1 MDDEQLR
8 SALAALAVDP
18 VALGG
23 LWLRARAGP
32 FRQRITD
39 GIAVLPLPLPLQRL
53 SPQVGD
59 DALYGGLD
67 AVSSLQA
74 GRPVLRKGLLDRPA
88 VLVLAMAERCPPAL
102 SARLA
107 QALDQ
112 RHHALIALDEAAEA
126 GEGLPPALA
135 DRLGLFLD
143 LDGQRTP
150 EVLPLPATEAVVA
163 ARALLPSVKVPHDA
177 VTEVVRACAEL
188 RILSPRAPI
197 LTLAV
202 ARALA
207 ALDGRNAVE
216 AGDLSMA
223 AALSLAH
230 RAAPLS
236 DAPPPEEPPPAPPLE
251 ENRDESD
258 RDSPPD
264 DPGKDSDQAIAA
276 DMLVEA
282 ARTALPEQVLR
293 DLAEGRAARAAR
305 GSSGSGALRNGNR
318 RGRPLPS
325 RRGKPREGARI
336 DLIATLRAAA
346 PWQGLRR
353 RDAPHRAGQA
363 LLVDPGDLHIR
374 RSKVMSDRVLIFAV
388 DASGSAA
395 VARLAEAKGAVEL
408 LLARAYSRRDHVALL
423 SFRGRK
429 ADLLLPPTRSLV
441 QTKNRLRGVPGG
453 GATPLAD
460 GMKLALDTASLA
472 RARGMTPT
480 IALLTDGRG
489 NIALDGTAD
498 RDKCE
503 EETNLIAATIRRS
516 GMSSLV
522 IDLGLR
528 TQPRLA
534 DLARRM
540 GAQYVALPRADA
552 GRLSQ
557 VLGASLEG

>member
-1 MDDEQLR
+1 MDPELLR

-32 FRQRITD
+32 FRQRVTE
-39 GIAVLPLPLPLQRL
+39 GLAVLPMPLPLQRL
-53 SPQVGD
+53 SPQTGD

-67 AVSSLQA
+67 AVASLQA

-88 VLVLAMAERCPPAL
+88 VLVLAMAERCPPSL

-150 EVLPLPATEAVVA
+150 DALPLPATETVLA
-163 ARALLPSVKVPHDA
+163 ARVLLPSVKVPHDA

-188 RILSPRAPI
+188 RILSPRAPM

-216 AGDLSMA
+216 AADLSMA

-230 RAAPLS
+230 RAAPVS
-236 DAPPPEEPPPAPPLE
+236 DAPPPEEPPPAPPPQE
-251 ENRDESD
+251 EDKGESD
-258 RDSPPD
+258 QDSPPD
-264 DPGKDSDQAIAA
+264 DPGTDQAIAA

-282 ARTALPEQVLR
+282 ARTALPEQILR
-293 DLAEGRAARAAR
+293 ELAEGRAARAAR
-305 GSSGSGALRNGNR
+305 GSSGSGAMRTGNR

-489 NIALDGTAD
+489 NIALDGSAD

-503 EETNLIAATIRRS
+503 EEANLIAATIRRS

-552 GRLSQ
+552 GRLAQ
-557 VLGASLEG
+557 VLGASLED